1 MDIHTSNTHT
11 KILKGGISALAVIAS
26 LTFGLN
32 TSYAAAAEE
41 DEALE
46 EVVVTGS
53 RIKRKDLIATSPV
66 NIITTEALELTG
78 STHVANYIN
87 ELPSAGVP
95 GSVDTGTNFRT
106 ATTGLN
112 TVDLRNL
119 GVERTLV
126 LVNGRRH
133 VGGAAGSPT
142 VDLSMIP
149 AALVQRVEVV
159 TGGASAVYGSEAMAG
174 VINFIMKDD
183 FEGVEV
189 NARFGTSEIGGADEK
204 DVSFLAGA
212 NFADDRGNATVYF
225 GYSDRG
231 ILRSSDREL
240 SAHDAT
246 NSSFGPKGHFF
257 DPGFNISLTQDDTTG
272 LFDKPFVNAED
283 GFDRNAVRL
292 IRVPSER
299 LQFNANLNYKINDH
313 VNFFS
318 ETAFNRLTASSQLE
332 PSIVGFFISVGSIPN
347 INVPIDNPFVPTELR
362 DAVLAAT
369 PGAEHIVMFRRFTE
383 IGPRTSDVQRQTFRT
398 TFGLNGDINDNWDYE
413 VYYQYGVNTQ
423 DQTNG
428 GVFNT
433 LNFLNGLNVEDDG
446 AGGFQ
451 CADSLARDLGCV
463 PINVFG
469 EGTITGAALDFVK
482 VDSQLTTRMVQ
493 QVGGVTLTGSV
504 FDLPAGELGVAVG
517 AEWRKETS
525 AFNSDSL
532 AASGLTSG
540 NSTPNTVGE
549 YDVYEMFAEAVVPI
563 LQDAPFA
570 KYLGLE
576 FAARH
581 ANYSTIGGNW
591 AYKISGDWR
600 PTDDLRVRGGYSTAV
615 RAPNISELFDP
626 GSETFRSFVDPCAFG
641 GQGGASADGNTIY
654 DAQSATVQANCASM
668 GTALLDP
675 AGINIVSAG
684 GLAAGNPNLNEEKA
698 DTWTVGAVYTPN
710 FIPGLNITIDYFDI
724 QITDAISTFT
734 AQTTADQC
742 VRQPDFPNN
751 PFCSLIQRG
760 GANGLILRIDALAI
774 NAAVLTTAGF
784 DFAIDYTTELGDGVI
799 SANINGT
806 RTTEYEF
813 TPFEGG
819 DIIDDLNEIGVPKL
833 KINTTLTYDIGK
845 FRFGW
850 SARYI
855 DSVNVDNDN
864 PSAGPGVI
872 DSYFYND
879 IQIRYTFD
887 DEGQY
892 EVFAGIDNL
901 FDKEPPFLG
910 QGVPG
915 DVTGTN
921 TAADIYDVVR
931 RFGYVGF
938 KAKF

>member
-1 MDIHTSNTHT
+1 MKNFSSRF
-11 KILKGGISALAVIAS
+11 KYGVSALAV
-26 LTFGLN
+26 
-32 TSYAAAAEE
+32 AAIFPLYTQSAFAAEE
-41 DEALE
+41 AAVEDVPEFE

-66 NIITTEALELTG
+66 NIITTEAIELTG
-78 STHVANYIN
+78 STHVANFIN

-183 FEGVEV
+183 FEGVEL

-204 DVSFLAGA
+204 DVSFLAGS
-212 NFADDRGNATVYF
+212 NFADDRGNATIYL

-231 ILRSSDREL
+231 VLRSSQREL

-246 NSSFGPKGHFF
+246 NSSFGPKGNFF
-257 DPGFNISLTQDDTTG
+257 DPGFNVSLTQDDDTG
-272 LFDKPFVNAED
+272 LWDKPFSNAED

-292 IRVPSER
+292 IRVPTER
-299 LQFNANLNYKINDH
+299 IQFNANINYQINEH

-318 ETAFNRLTASSQLE
+318 ETSFNRLISSSQLE
-332 PSIVGFFISVGSIPN
+332 PTITGFFISVGSIPN

-369 PGAEHIVMFRRFTE
+369 PGAEEIIMFRRFE
-383 IGPRTSDVQRQTFRT
+383 ELGPRTSDVQRQTFRT
-398 TFGLNGDINDNWDYE
+398 MFGLDGDINDNWSYE
-413 VYYQYGVNTQ
+413 LYYQYGLNTQ

-433 LNFLNGLNVEDDG
+433 LNFLNALNVEDDG

-451 CADSLARDLGCV
+451 CVDSLARDLGCV
-463 PINVFG
+463 PLNVFG
-469 EGTITGAALDFVK
+469 AGSITGAALDFVK

-493 QVGGVTLTGSV
+493 QVGGLTFTGTL
-504 FDLPAGELGVAVG
+504 FDLPAGEVGVAVG
-517 AEWRKETS
+517 GEWRKES
-525 AFNSDSL
+525 SRFNSDSL

-540 NSTPNTVGE
+540 NTTPNTIGE
-549 YDVYEMFAEAVVPI
+549 YDVYEMFAEAIVPI
-563 LQDAPFA
+563 IKDAPFA
-570 KYLGLE
+570 EYLGVE
-576 FAARH
+576 VAARH

-626 GSETFRSFVDPCAFG
+626 GSETFRSFTDPCAFG
-641 GQGGASADGNTIY
+641 GAGGASADGNTIY
-654 DAQSATVQANCASM
+654 DAQSATVQANCATL

-675 AGINIVSAG
+675 AGVNITSAG
-684 GLAAGNPNLNEEKA
+684 GLAAGNPDLNQEKA
-698 DTWTVGAVYTPN
+698 KTWTVGAVYTPN
-710 FIPGLNITIDYFDI
+710 FIPGLNITVDFFDI
-724 QITDAISTFT
+724 EITDAISTFS

-751 PFCSLIQRG
+751 PFCDLIERG

-774 NAAVLTTAGF
+774 NAAILSTQGI
-784 DFAIDYTTELGDGVI
+784 DFAIDYTTELGEGVL

-819 DIIDDLNEIGVPKL
+819 DVIDDLNEIGVPKL
-833 KINTTLTYDIGK
+833 KVNGTLTYDIGQ

-864 PSAGPGVI
+864 PSAGPGTI
-872 DSYFYND
+872 GSYLYND
-879 IQIRYTFD
+879 IQIRYTL
-887 DEGQY
+887 DEDGQY

-921 TAADIYDVVR
+921 TAADIYDAIR

-938 KAKF
+938 KARF